1 MQKRPHLQKVW
12 PFKLQIEANSC
23 AFAPFAPAHD
33 ANVFPKGNETSK
45 FRVMSAMGKIQ
56 TKMLLAATFALPAL
70 FCAPGAAW
78 SQANYNVQTMN
89 FDMWCQEQQHLNP
102 DRCDKRTPEDEKD
115 FESYRTRIEQYEIP
129 YLQQKQN
136 AIALD
141 RNILN
146 KDPVDN
152 PITQDSQ
159 TQSLQQQRSQTVD
172 PRTPEP

>member
-1 MQKRPHLQKVW
+1 MRMMG
-12 PFKLQIEANSC
+12 
-23 AFAPFAPAHD
+23 
-33 ANVFPKGNETSK
+33 VFPARW
-45 FRVMSAMGKIQ
+45 FVAA
-56 TKMLLAATFALPAL
+56 LLALPVAASAALAQ
-70 FCAPGAAW
+70 G
-78 SQANYNVQTMN
+78 ANYDVKTMN
-89 FDMWCQEQQHLNP
+89 FDLWCQEQQHLAP

-115 FESYRTRIEQYEIP
+115 FDAYRAKIEEYEIP

-136 AIALD
+136 DIALD

-172 PRTPEP
+172 PRTPNP

>member
-1 MQKRPHLQKVW
+1 MAGMGH
-12 PFKLQIEANSC
+12 
-23 AFAPFAPAHD
+23 
-33 ANVFPKGNETSK
+33 
-45 FRVMSAMGKIQ
+45 FRTRWI
-56 TKMLLAATFALPAL
+56 LAALVALP
-70 FCAPGAAW
+70 GAVFSNGSWA
-78 SQANYNVQTMN
+78 QGGNYDVKTMN
-89 FDMWCQEQQHLNP
+89 FDLWCQEQQHLDP
-102 DRCDKRTPEDEKD
+102 DRCDKRTAGDEKD
-115 FESYRTRIEQYEIP
+115 FEAYRDKIEQYEIP

-146 KDPVDN
+146 KDPIDN

>member
-1 MQKRPHLQKVW
+1 M
-12 PFKLQIEANSC
+12 A
-23 AFAPFAPAHD
+23 
-33 ANVFPKGNETSK
+33 GMGY
-45 FRVMSAMGKIQ
+45 FRIRG
-56 TKMLLAATFALPAL
+56 LLAAALA
-70 FCAPGAAW
+70 APGLLLANGAAW
-78 SQANYNVQTMN
+78 SQGNYDVKTMN
-89 FDMWCQEQQHLNP
+89 FDLWCQEQQHLDP
-102 DRCDKRTPEDEKD
+102 DRCDKRTPGDEKD
-115 FESYRTRIEQYEIP
+115 FEAYRDKIEQYEIP

-146 KDPVDN
+146 KDPIDN

>member
-1 MQKRPHLQKVW
+1 MRMMGFYPARRL
-12 PFKLQIEANSC
+12 
-23 AFAPFAPAHD
+23 FAA
-33 ANVFPKGNETSK
+33 
-45 FRVMSAMGKIQ
+45 
-56 TKMLLAATFALPAL
+56 LLALPVAASAALAQ
-70 FCAPGAAW
+70 G
-78 SQANYNVQTMN
+78 ANYNVKTMN
-89 FDMWCQEQQHLNP
+89 FVLWCQEQQHLAP

-115 FESYRTRIEQYEIP
+115 FDAYRAKIEEYEIP

-136 AIALD
+136 DIALD

-172 PRTPEP
+172 PRTPNP

>member
-1 MQKRPHLQKVW
+1 MMGFYPARRL
-12 PFKLQIEANSC
+12 
-23 AFAPFAPAHD
+23 FAA
-33 ANVFPKGNETSK
+33 
-45 FRVMSAMGKIQ
+45 
-56 TKMLLAATFALPAL
+56 LLALPVAASAALAQ
-70 FCAPGAAW
+70 G
-78 SQANYNVQTMN
+78 ANYNVKTMN
-89 FDMWCQEQQHLNP
+89 FDLWCQEQQHLAP

-115 FESYRTRIEQYEIP
+115 FDAYRAKIEEYEIP

-136 AIALD
+136 DIALD

-172 PRTPEP
+172 PRTPNP